1 MRFSTINPPGSLLA
15 TSTVLE
21 PPAETLTTTAPKRT
35 AADIRKSFLLVFL
48 CTLIGAVAQILMK
61 QGSTQVGTHVT
72 LADVA
77 RHPAYIVAFTVGIIT
92 NVKLF
97 LGYCLYGVMTFLM
110 AAALKGR
117 ELSRLYPIIAL
128 TYVWVMILSLFLLP
142 GEHMN
147 FFRSM
152 GIAFI
157 VGGVS
162 VLGMKK

>member
-1 MRFSTINPPGSLLA
+1 LARYESLIS
-15 TSTVLE
+15 STVSEVALDSQ
-21 PPAETLTTTAPKRT
+21 
-35 AADIRKSFLLVFL
+35 AAARRSFLLVFS
-48 CTLIGAVAQILMK
+48 CTIIGALAQILLK
-61 QGSTQVGTHVT
+61 QGTTQLGEHHSHLT
-72 LADVA
+72 LGQVA
-77 RHPAYIVAFTVGIIT
+77 RRPELFVQFSLGIIS
-92 NVKLF
+92 NPKLF

-128 TYVWVMILSLFLLP
+128 TYVWVTILSLFLLP
-142 GEHMN
+142 NEHLN

-162 VLGMKK
+162 ILGLKK